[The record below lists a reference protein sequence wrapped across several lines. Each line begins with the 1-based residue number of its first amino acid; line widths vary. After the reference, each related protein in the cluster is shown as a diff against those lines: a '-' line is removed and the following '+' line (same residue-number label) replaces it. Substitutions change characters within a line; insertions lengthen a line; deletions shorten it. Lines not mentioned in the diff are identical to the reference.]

1 MNTNEIKT
9 AIDCV
14 NSFGRLTAEMLD
26 ILHPQMPGIDKQA
39 IIGSMVG
46 KYVKQHY
53 PAISELID
61 SARAD
66 APKDDANRNE
76 LACIFIPE
84 VESFIKS
91 ITALSKTPESFNK
104 GDLDKLG
111 RAFVSTLVNL
121 AGV

>member
-1 MNTNEIKT
+1 MNTNETKT

-14 NSFGRLTAEMLD
+14 NSFARLTAEMLD
-26 ILHPQMPGIDKQA
+26 VLHPHMSSGNKQA
-39 IIGSMVG
+39 IVGEMVCD
-46 KYVKQHY
+46 YVKEHY
-53 PAISELID
+53 PELSELI
-61 SARAD
+61 AKAI
-66 APKDDANRNE
+66 ANLPKSDANRNE

-84 VESFIKS
+84 VESFINS

-111 RAFVSTLVNL
+111 RAFISTLVNL

>member
-26 ILHPQMPGIDKQA
+26 ILHPQMPGVDKQA

-66 APKDDANRNE
+66 TAKSDASGNE
-76 LACIFIPE
+76 LAAAIIPE
-84 VESFIKS
+84 VQSFIDS
-91 ITALSKTPESFNK
+91 ITALSKTPLVLNK
-104 GDLDKLG
+104 GDLDKLA
-111 RAFVSTLVNL
+111 RAFTATLVNL
-121 AGV
+121 VKV

>member
-1 MNTNEIKT
+1 MNANEIKA

-14 NSFGRLTAEMLD
+14 NSFGRLTAEMID
-26 ILHPQMPGIDKQA
+26 ILHPQMQGVHKQA
-39 IIGSMVG
+39 IVGSMVG
-46 KYVKQHY
+46 KYVKQQY